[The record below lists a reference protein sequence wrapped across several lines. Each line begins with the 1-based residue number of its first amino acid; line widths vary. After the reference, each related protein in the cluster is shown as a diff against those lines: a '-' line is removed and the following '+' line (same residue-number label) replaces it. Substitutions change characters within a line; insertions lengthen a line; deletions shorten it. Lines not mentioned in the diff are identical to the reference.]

1 MIDLRSISPAHYG
14 CMARMGRLRTR
25 RWLPSLLAAALP
37 AFRVV
42 KLLPA
47 AGICPMA
54 RMECET
60 TGENEIQREFTFP
73 GSPSGLQQFHGK
85 AFDWASRESA
95 GSGHLCRRPS
105 PGGGESG
112 TSRCG
117 RREMPVQGT
126 ECASRGAGFEGRRS
140 ASARRFQ
147 RSDVAART
155 TT

>member
-1 MIDLRSISPAHYG
+1 VIDLRSTLPAHDG
-14 CMARMGRLRTR
+14 CIAQIGELRMR
-25 RWLPSLLAAALP
+25 RWLLSLLVAALP
-37 AFRVV
+37 AFRAV
-42 KLLPA
+42 KPLPA
-47 AGICPMA
+47 AGICPTA

-95 GSGHLCRRPS
+95 GGAHLCRRPS
-105 PGGGESG
+105 AGAGEGG

-117 RREMPVQGT
+117 HREMLVQGT
-126 ECASRGAGFEGRRS
+126 GRESRGAGFEGRRS
-140 ASARRFQ
+140 ASAHRFQ
-147 RSDVAART
+147 QGDITART

>member
-1 MIDLRSISPAHYG
+1 VIDLRSISPVHDG

-25 RWLPSLLAAALP
+25 RWLLSLLAAALP

-42 KLLPA
+42 KPLPA

-60 TGENEIQREFTFP
+60 TGENKIQREFTFP

-85 AFDWASRESA
+85 TFDWASRESA
-95 GSGHLCRRPS
+95 GRSNPWRPAS
-105 PGGGESG
+105 AGGGESG

-126 ECASRGAGFEGRRS
+126 GRASRGAGFEGRRS
-140 ASARRFQ
+140 ASAHRFQ
-147 RSDVAART
+147 QGDITART